1 MLKYKDEFPLEYR
14 KQESDYIVKK
24 YKDKI
29 PVICEKNPNSDFAEM
44 TKRKFLSPD
53 DITLGEF
60 LFIIRRRLNLDHSKA
75 LFLFVDNILPPN
87 SMMMKTLY
95 SEKKDED
102 NFLYITYSGEN
113 TFGK

>member
-1 MLKYKDEFPLEYR
+1 MPHYKDENTLELR
-14 KQESDYIVKK
+14 QRESNNILTK
-24 YKDKI
+24 YPTKI
-29 PVICEKNPNSDFAEM
+29 PVICEKDPNSDLIEM
-44 TKRKFLSPD
+44 TKKKFLAPN

-87 SMMMKTLY
+87 AMLMSTLY
-95 SEKKDED
+95 EDKKDID